1 MKKSFYLL
9 FLGLAGMGVTAC
21 NNSQTSE
28 KASHTIVSEFISLRK
43 GSFADSGN
51 SISII
56 DSVTANGLT
65 FYGIKESINDSSSY
79 YTVFFGAEL
88 EVKIVMP
95 DQFLQVE
102 SQLVSIANTVKV
114 IPGAIKEIPD
124 LSGEGLGDFELTF
137 DHRVNG
143 DLIKE
148 SVFLIRTEAARLIW
162 ATEPQ
167 LVTKCIASCPE
178 EEGERKEYPGD
189 CIGSVTSYAVE
200 GGGDGAPPQVV
211 VTTTNI
217 LADARCNNW
226 GNVTS
231 ARVYQ
236 WLGDSENGIDFIFLA
251 DRMAPEDELE
261 ASGEVMEIDP
271 DAESPVDLLVDL
283 EGLEIEM
290 LTEKEG
296 QLVRFLICG
305 GGVPRLTFYNG
316 DNGWVM
322 TTVWYQDAFDYQIKA
337 ISAVDNTYTISTDNE
352 AIPKLDFVYHP
363 DNETI
368 EFEGNTYAV
377 HSDNYPIVEE
387 APCDNE

>member
-1 MKKSFYLL
+1 MKKSFYLP
-9 FLGLAGMGVTAC
+9 FLGLAGIGITAC
-21 NNSQTSE
+21 NSGQTNE

-43 GSFADSGN
+43 GSFTDSGN

-56 DSVTANGLT
+56 DSVTTNGLT

-79 YTVFFGAEL
+79 YTVLFGAEL

-167 LVTKCIASCPE
+167 LVTKCVASCPE

-189 CIGSVTSYAVE
+189 CIGSVTTYSIE
-200 GGGDGAPPQVV
+200 GGGDGTVPQVV

-226 GNVTS
+226 GNVAS

-236 WLGDSENGIDFIFLA
+236 WLGDTDNGIDFIFLA
-251 DRMAPEDELE
+251 DRMAPD
-261 ASGEVMEIDP
+261 EVMEIDP
-271 DAESPVDLLVDL
+271 DAENPLDLLAVL
-283 EGLEIEM
+283 EGKEIEM
-290 LTEKEG
+290 LTEKDG
-296 QLVRFLICG
+296 QLVRFLICD
-305 GGVPRLTFYNG
+305 GGVPRLTFYNSE
-316 DNGWVM
+316 NGWM
-322 TTVWYQDAFDYQIKA
+322 MRTVWYQDAFEYRIKQL
-337 ISAVDNTYTISTDNE
+337 SAENNTYTISTDNE
-352 AIPKLDFVYHP
+352 ANPKLEFVYHP
-363 DNETI
+363 DSETI
-368 EFEGNTYAV
+368 AFDGNTYAV
-377 HSDNYPIVEE
+377 HSDNYPIVKET
-387 APCDNE
+387 PCDNG